1 MKNAKNERERLA
13 GLYARMDEAE
23 LRELAQDA
31 GSLTDAAQETLKAE
45 LSMRNLD
52 VALEFPAENADK
64 TAHRN
69 LVTLRQFR
77 DIPAALLA
85 KSILDSEDIEC
96 FLADENTIRMDWLLS
111 NMLGGVKLWVKEED
125 AGRASELLERR
136 SSEGVD
142 VEGDEIGKGGFNP
155 DA

>member
-31 GSLTDAAQETLKAE
+31 GSLTDPAQETLKAE

-52 VALEFPAENADK
+52 VALKFPAENADK
-64 TAHRN
+64 TAHPN

-85 KSILDSEDIEC
+85 ESILDSEGMKC

-111 NMLGGVKLWVKEED
+111 NMLGGAKLWVKEED

-136 SSEGVD
+136 SSEGSRCRRR
-142 VEGDEIGKGGFNP
+142 
-155 DA
+155 

>member
-111 NMLGGVKLWVKEED
+111 NVLGGVKLWSRKRGC
-125 AGRASELLERR
+125 GR
-136 SSEGVD
+136 
-142 VEGDEIGKGGFNP
+142 GFRVS
-155 DA
+155 

>member
-31 GSLTDAAQETLKAE
+31 GSLTDPAQETLKAE

-52 VALEFPAENADK
+52 VALQFPAENADK
-64 TAHRN
+64 TAHPN

-77 DIPAALLA
+77 DIPAALPA
-85 KSILDSEDIEC
+85 KAFSIRKVWNVS
-96 FLADENTIRMDWLLS
+96 WL
-111 NMLGGVKLWVKEED
+111 MKTQFVW
-125 AGRASELLERR
+125 
-136 SSEGVD
+136 
-142 VEGDEIGKGGFNP
+142 IGFCQICW
-155 DA
+155 AV